1 MSNKVLVLKRNASVD
16 VGELQTTLDSVLS
29 GIMKYDFT
37 KPITSEE
44 DNQALKKIV
53 ANARKEWK
61 SINDEKI
68 AFKKAI
74 LEPFDNVDTLIKDY
88 KVDFDNKLNQG
99 AELSKEYEDNKK
111 LEIENEVKEYFRLNN
126 KHTFITF
133 DQVGINITLSASMK
147 SYKDTID
154 KFLSQIE
161 TDLQVIN
168 TQDNKERVL
177 SVYYDSLNLSQ
188 AITSVTQAIEREQ
201 QLVIMQDRAN
211 QAIAPTPEIK
221 KEIEEV
227 KQTEVKKYITR
238 FEMTEL
244 QVAQFKEFM
253 ISNNIKYDLR
263 EALS

>member
-1 MSNKVLVLKRNASVD
+1 
-16 VGELQTTLDSVLS
+16 
-29 GIMKYDFT
+29 
-37 KPITSEE
+37 
-44 DNQALKKIV
+44 
-53 ANARKEWK
+53 
-61 SINDEKI
+61 
-68 AFKKAI
+68 
-74 LEPFDNVDTLIKDY
+74 
-88 KVDFDNKLNQG
+88 
-99 AELSKEYEDNKK
+99 
-111 LEIENEVKEYFRLNN
+111 
-126 KHTFITF
+126 
-133 DQVGINITLSASMK
+133 MK

-154 KFLSQIE
+154 KFLSQNE

-221 KEIEEV
+221 KEIEET